1 MAAEVQ
7 VFDAVLVVLL
17 LWLGWRALASADLF
31 KAVVQ
36 FIVFGLLLSLA
47 WVRLGA
53 PDVAL
58 AEAAIGAGLAG
69 ALLLDTLARLG
80 RSGAADEARPLGLT
94 PARTGIA
101 LAALGLAALLVASAL
116 ALPERWPGLAEPA
129 LQQLPA
135 SGVSNPVT
143 ATLLN
148 YRGYETLLEVGVLML
163 AVLGVWILEAE
174 PALPRPAPDPMLG
187 LLLRVLLPL
196 AVIVAG
202 YLLWVGAHAPG
213 GAFQGAALLTA
224 GGVLWHLARP
234 LSLGPSLVVRA
245 IVVLGF
251 AVFLAVGVATALLG
265 GGLLTFPPEYAGAII
280 LVIEAAAML
289 SIALIMVAL
298 FVGRERAVND
308 ANAAHAADTP
318 HAAPGAPDTGAAP

>member
-1 MAAEVQ
+1 MTAEVE
-7 VFDAVLVVLL
+7 VFDAVLALLL

-80 RSGAADEARPLGLT
+80 RSGAADEARPLALT
-94 PARTGIA
+94 PARAGIA
-101 LAALGLAALLVASAL
+101 LAVIGLAALLVASVL
-116 ALPERWPGLAEPA
+116 ALPARWPGLAEPA
-129 LQQLPA
+129 LQQLSA

-148 YRGYETLLEVGVLML
+148 YRAWDTLLEIGVLML
-163 AVLGVWILEAE
+163 AVLGVWILDAE

-213 GAFQGAALLTA
+213 GAFQGAALLAA

-234 LSLGPSLVVRA
+234 LSLGPSPVVRA
-245 IVVLGF
+245 VVVLGF
-251 AVFLAVGVATALLG
+251 AVFLAVGVATAVLG
-265 GGLLTFPPEYAGAII
+265 GGLLTFPPEHAGAII

-298 FVGRERAVND
+298 FVGRERAPSD
-308 ANAAHAADTP
+308 AGIPDSAAD
-318 HAAPGAPDTGAAP
+318 ASAVPGAPNPGAAP

>member
-1 MAAEVQ
+1 MSNEVQ
-7 VFDAVLVVLL
+7 AFDVVLVILL

-80 RSGAADEARPLGLT
+80 RNGTADDPRPLGLT
-94 PARTGIA
+94 TARASIA
-101 LAALGLAALLVASAL
+101 VAALGLGGLLVASVL
-116 ALPERWPGLAEPA
+116 ALPEAWPGLAGPA
-129 LQQLPA
+129 LRELGG

-148 YRGYETLLEVGVLML
+148 YRGYDTLLEIGVLML
-163 AVLGVWILEAE
+163 AVLGVWILDAE
-174 PALPRPAPDPMLG
+174 PALPRPAADPMLG
-187 LLLRVLLPL
+187 LLLRVVLPL

-213 GAFQGAALLTA
+213 GAFQGAALLAA

-234 LSLGPSLVVRA
+234 LSLGPMLALRAVVG
-245 IVVLGF
+245 LGF
-251 AVFLAVGVATALLG
+251 AVFLAVGLAMVALG
-265 GGLLTFPPEYAGAII
+265 GGFLTFPSEHAGALI
-280 LVIEAAAML
+280 LLIEAAAML
-289 SIALIMVAL
+289 SIALIMVSL
-298 FVGRERAVND
+298 FVGRTAGGQ
-308 ANAAHAADTP
+308 A
-318 HAAPGAPDTGAAP
+318 

>member
-1 MAAEVQ
+1 MTAEVQ
-7 VFDAVLVVLL
+7 VFDAVLAVLL

-69 ALLLDTLARLG
+69 ALLLDTLARMG
-80 RSGAADEARPLGLT
+80 PSGAADEARPLALT
-94 PARTGIA
+94 PARVGIA
-101 LAALGLAALLVASAL
+101 LAVIGLAVLLVASVL
-116 ALPERWPGLAEPA
+116 ALPARWPGLVEPA
-129 LQQLPA
+129 LQQLSA

-148 YRGYETLLEVGVLML
+148 YRAWDTLLEIGVLML
-163 AVLGVWILEAE
+163 AVLGVWILDAE

-196 AVIVAG
+196 TVIVAG

-213 GAFQGAALLTA
+213 GAFQGGALLAA

-234 LSLGPSLVVRA
+234 LSLGPSRAVRA
-245 IVVLGF
+245 VVVFGF
-251 AVFLAVGVATALLG
+251 AVFLAVGVAAALLG
-265 GGLLTFPPEYAGAII
+265 GGLLTFPPEHAGAII

-298 FVGRERAVND
+298 FVGRQRPATD
-308 ANAAHAADTP
+308 PQAADTT
-318 HAAPGAPDTGAAP
+318 GTQDTGAAP

>member
-1 MAAEVQ
+1 MSHEVQ
-7 VFDAVLVVLL
+7 AFDVALVILL

-36 FIVFGLLLSLA
+36 FMVFGLLLSLA

-58 AEAAIGAGLAG
+58 AEAAIGAGFAG
-69 ALLLDTLARLG
+69 ALLLYTLARLG
-80 RSGAADEARPLGLT
+80 RQGAADDPRPLGLT
-94 PARTGIA
+94 PARAGIA
-101 LAALGLAALLVASAL
+101 VAALGLGALLVASVL
-116 ALPERWPGLAEPA
+116 ALPEAWPGLAGPA
-129 LQQLPA
+129 LRELGG

-148 YRGYETLLEVGVLML
+148 YRGYDTLLEIGVLML
-163 AVLGVWILEAE
+163 AVLGVWILDAE
-174 PALPRPAPDPMLG
+174 PALPRPAADPMFA
-187 LLLRVLLPL
+187 LLLRVVLPL

-213 GAFQGAALLTA
+213 GAFQGAALLAA

-234 LSLGPSLVVRA
+234 LSLGPSLALRAVVA
-245 IVVLGF
+245 LGF
-251 AVFLAVGVATALLG
+251 AVFLAVGLAMVALG
-265 GGLLTFPPEYAGAII
+265 GGFLTFPSERAGALI
-280 LVIEAAAML
+280 LLIEAAAML

-298 FVGRERAVND
+298 FVGR
-308 ANAAHAADTP
+308 NAGGHA
-318 HAAPGAPDTGAAP
+318 

>member
-1 MAAEVQ
+1 MAADVHALD
-7 VFDAVLVVLL
+7 VVLVAMLVTV
-17 LWLGWRALASADLF
+17 GWRALASTDLF

-58 AEAAIGAGLAG
+58 AEAAIGAGLTG

-80 RSGAADEARPLGLT
+80 RESCTDEPRPLGLT
-94 PARTGIA
+94 PTRAAVA
-101 LAALGLAALLVASAL
+101 LASLGLAALLVTSVL
-116 ALPERWPGLAEPA
+116 ALPEHWPGLAGPA
-129 LQQLPA
+129 LQQLGA

-148 YRGYETLLEVGVLML
+148 YRGYDTLLEIGVLQL
-163 AVLGVWILEAE
+163 AVLGVWILDAE
-174 PALPRPAPDPMLG
+174 PALPRAAADPMLA

-196 AVIVAG
+196 AVVVAG

-213 GAFQGAALLTA
+213 GAFQGGALLAA

-234 LSLGPSLVVRA
+234 LSLQASLPVRA
-245 IVVLGF
+245 AVVFGF
-251 AVFLAVGVATALLG
+251 AVFLGLGVATAVLG
-265 GGLLTFPPEYAGAII
+265 GGLLTFPSEQAGALI
-280 LVIEAAAML
+280 LLIESAAMG
-289 SIALIMVAL
+289 SIAVIMLAL
-298 FVGRERAVND
+298 FVGRGPTTTGKGAV
-308 ANAAHAADTP
+308 
-318 HAAPGAPDTGAAP
+318 

>member
-1 MAAEVQ
+1 M
-7 VFDAVLVVLL
+7 
-17 LWLGWRALASADLF
+17 R
-31 KAVVQ
+31 
-36 FIVFGLLLSLA
+36 GLL
-47 WVRLGA
+47 R
-53 PDVAL
+53 
-58 AEAAIGAGLAG
+58 
-69 ALLLDTLARLG
+69 
-80 RSGAADEARPLGLT
+80 
-94 PARTGIA
+94 
-101 LAALGLAALLVASAL
+101 
-116 ALPERWPGLAEPA
+116 
-129 LQQLPA
+129 
-135 SGVSNPVT
+135 
-143 ATLLN
+143 
-148 YRGYETLLEVGVLML
+148 
-163 AVLGVWILEAE
+163 
-174 PALPRPAPDPMLG
+174 
-187 LLLRVLLPL
+187 RVLLPL
-196 AVIVAG
+196 TVIVAG

-251 AVFLAVGVATALLG
+251 AVFLAIGVATALLG

>member
-1 MAAEVQ
+1 MAAEVHAL
-7 VFDAVLVVLL
+7 DLVLVVLL

-80 RSGAADEARPLGLT
+80 RAGAADEARPLGLT
-94 PARTGIA
+94 PARAGIA
-101 LAALGLAALLVASAL
+101 LASLGLAGMLVASVL
-116 ALPERWPGLAEPA
+116 ALPEAWPGLTGPA
-129 LQQLPA
+129 LQRLGT

-148 YRGYETLLEVGVLML
+148 YRSWDTLLEVGVLLL
-163 AVLGVWILEAE
+163 AVLGVWILDAE
-174 PALPRPAPDPMLG
+174 PALPPPSPDPMLG

-196 AVIVAG
+196 AVVVAG
-202 YLLWVGAHAPG
+202 YLLWVGAHAPV
-213 GAFQGAALLTA
+213 GAFQGAALLAA

-234 LSLGPSLVVRA
+234 LSLPATALVRA
-245 IVVLGF
+245 VIVAGF
-251 AVFLAVGVATALLG
+251 AVFLAVGIATAAFG
-265 GGLLTFPPEYAGAII
+265 SGFLTFPPAQAGALI
-280 LVIEAAAML
+280 LLIEAAAML
-289 SIALIMVAL
+289 SIA
-298 FVGRERAVND
+298 GRARCRRRPARRSR
-308 ANAAHAADTP
+308 
-318 HAAPGAPDTGAAP
+318 TGRRCSSRWA

>member
-1 MAAEVQ
+1 MAAEARALD
-7 VFDAVLVVLL
+7 FVLVGLL
-17 LWLGWRALASADLF
+17 VWVGWRALSSGDLF
-31 KAVVQ
+31 RAVVQ

-80 RSGAADEARPLGLT
+80 REGAADEPRPLGLT
-94 PARTGIA
+94 PARAGIA
-101 LAALGLAALLVASAL
+101 LASLALAGLLVASVL
-116 ALPERWPGLAEPA
+116 ALPDRWPGLTEPA
-129 LQQLPA
+129 LRQLGN

-148 YRGYETLLEVGVLML
+148 YRGWDTLLEIGVLL
-163 AVLGVWILEAE
+163 AAVLGVWILDAEA
-174 PALPRPAPDPMLG
+174 PLPRPAADPMFA

-196 AVIVAG
+196 AVVVAG

-213 GAFQGAALLTA
+213 GAFQGAALLAA

-234 LSLGPSLVVRA
+234 LSLSASLPMRA
-245 IVVLGF
+245 AVAFGF
-251 AVFLAVGVATALLG
+251 AVFLAAGVATAAFG
-265 GGLLTFPPEYAGAII
+265 GGFLTLPPAHAGALI
-280 LVIEAAAML
+280 LLIEAAAML
-289 SIALIMVAL
+289 SIAVMMVAM
-298 FVGRERAVND
+298 FVGRPAQ
-308 ANAAHAADTP
+308 
-318 HAAPGAPDTGAAP
+318 GAA

>member
-1 MAAEVQ
+1 MAAEARALD
-7 VFDAVLVVLL
+7 FVLVALL
-17 LWLGWRALASADLF
+17 AWLGWRALASADLF

-80 RSGAADEARPLGLT
+80 RAGAADEPRPLGLT
-94 PARTGIA
+94 PARAGIA
-101 LAALGLAALLVASAL
+101 VVALALAALLVATVL
-116 ALPERWPGLAEPA
+116 ALPEAWPGLAGPA
-129 LQQLPA
+129 LQQLGA

-148 YRGYETLLEVGVLML
+148 YRGYDTLLEIGVLLL
-163 AVLGVWILEAE
+163 AVLGVWILDAEA
-174 PALPRPAPDPMLG
+174 PLQRPAADPMFA

-196 AVIVAG
+196 IVVVAG

-213 GAFQGAALLTA
+213 GAFQGAALLAA

-234 LSLGPSLVVRA
+234 LSLPASLPMRA
-245 IVVLGF
+245 AAVFGF
-251 AVFLAVGVATALLG
+251 AVFLAVGVATAALG
-265 GGLLTFPPEYAGAII
+265 GGLLTLPPAHAGALI
-280 LVIEAAAML
+280 LLIEAAAML
-289 SIALIMVAL
+289 SIAVIMVVL
-298 FVGRERAVND
+298 FVGR
-308 ANAAHAADTP
+308 P
-318 HAAPGAPDTGAAP
+318 APGTPR

>member
-1 MAAEVQ
+1 MAAEAQALDV
-7 VFDAVLVVLL
+7 VLVTLL
-17 LWLGWRALASADLF
+17 LWVGWRALASADLF

-69 ALLLDTLARLG
+69 ALLLDTLSRLG
-80 RSGAADEARPLGLT
+80 ADGAADDARPLRLT

-101 LAALGLAALLVASAL
+101 LASLGLAGLLVASVL
-116 ALPERWPGLAEPA
+116 ALPVSWQGLTAPA
-129 LQQLPA
+129 MQQLGA

-148 YRGYETLLEVGVLML
+148 YRGYDTLLEVGVLLL
-163 AVLGVWILEAE
+163 AVLGVWILDAE
-174 PALPRPAPDPMLG
+174 PALPAAPADWILG
-187 LLLRVLLPL
+187 VLLRVLLPL
-196 AVIVAG
+196 AVLAAG

-213 GAFQGAALLTA
+213 GAFQGAALLAA

-234 LSLGPSLVVRA
+234 MSLPMRA
-245 IVVLGF
+245 AVALGF
-251 AVFLAVGVATALLG
+251 AVYLGVGVATAVLG
-265 GGLLTFPPEYAGAII
+265 GGFLTFAPAQAGALI
-280 LVIEAAAML
+280 LLIESAAML
-289 SIALIMVAL
+289 SIAVIMVAL
-298 FVGRERAVND
+298 FVGRPAR
-308 ANAAHAADTP
+308 
-318 HAAPGAPDTGAAP
+318 GAKG

>member
-1 MAAEVQ
+1 MSAELHALDLVL
-7 VFDAVLVVLL
+7 VAVLIWV
-17 LWLGWRALASADLF
+17 GWRALASTDLF

-80 RSGAADEARPLGLT
+80 REGAADEARPLGLT
-94 PARTGIA
+94 PARAGIA
-101 LAALGLAALLVASAL
+101 LASLGLAGLLAASL
-116 ALPERWPGLAEPA
+116 LTLPDAWPGLTAPA
-129 LQQLPA
+129 LQQLAA

-148 YRGYETLLEVGVLML
+148 YRGYDTLLEIGVLLL
-163 AVLGVWILEAE
+163 AVLGVWILDAE
-174 PALPRPAPDPMLG
+174 PALPPRPRNPMLG

-196 AVIVAG
+196 TTVTAG

-213 GAFQGAALLTA
+213 GAFQGGALLAA
-224 GGVLWHLARP
+224 GGILWHLARP
-234 LSLGPSLVVRA
+234 LSLPASLPARA
-245 IVVLGF
+245 AAVLGF
-251 AVFLAVGVATALLG
+251 AVFLAVGVATAVLG
-265 GGLLTFPPEYAGAII
+265 GGFLTLPPAQAGALIV
-280 LVIEAAAML
+280 LIEAAAML
-289 SIALIMVAL
+289 SIAVIMVAL
-298 FVGRERAVND
+298 FVGRPAP
-308 ANAAHAADTP
+308 AARP
-318 HAAPGAPDTGAAP
+318 

>member
-7 VFDAVLVVLL
+7 ALDAVLVALL
-17 LWLGWRALASADLF
+17 VWLGWRALASADLF
-31 KAVVQ
+31 KSVVQ

-80 RSGAADEARPLGLT
+80 REGSADEPRPLGLT

-101 LAALGLAALLVASAL
+101 LACLALAGLLVASVL
-116 ALPERWPGLAEPA
+116 ALPESWHGLTEPA
-129 LQQLPA
+129 LRQLGA

-148 YRGYETLLEVGVLML
+148 YRSYDTLLEIGVLLL
-163 AVLGVWILEAE
+163 ALLGVWILDAE
-174 PALPRPAPDPMLG
+174 TPLPRPAGDPMLA

-196 AVIVAG
+196 AVVVAG

-213 GAFQGAALLTA
+213 GAFQGAALLAA

-234 LSLGPSLVVRA
+234 LSLPASLPVRA
-245 IVVLGF
+245 TVVFGF
-251 AVFLAVGVATALLG
+251 TVFLVVGVATAAFG
-265 GGLLTFPPEYAGAII
+265 SGLLTLPSAQAGALI
-280 LVIEAAAML
+280 LLIEAAAMV

-298 FVGRERAVND
+298 FVGGRPAQGR
-308 ANAAHAADTP
+308 P
-318 HAAPGAPDTGAAP
+318 

>member
-1 MAAEVQ
+1 MATEVQ
-7 VFDAVLVVLL
+7 VFDAVLVLLL

-80 RSGAADEARPLGLT
+80 RAGAADEARPLGLT

-101 LAALGLAALLVASAL
+101 LAALGLGALLVASVL
-116 ALPERWPGLAEPA
+116 ALPEHWPGLAGPA
-129 LQQLPA
+129 LQHLNA

-148 YRGYETLLEVGVLML
+148 YRAWDTLLEIGVLML
-163 AVLGVWILEAE
+163 AVLGVWILDAE
-174 PALPRPAPDPMLG
+174 PALPGPVTDPMLG
-187 LLLRVLLPL
+187 LLLRMLLPL

-213 GAFQGAALLTA
+213 GAFQGAALLAA

-234 LSLGPSLVVRA
+234 LSLGPSRLVRA
-245 IVVLGF
+245 VVALGF
-251 AVFLAVGVATALLG
+251 AVFLAVGAALALFG
-265 GGLLTFPPEYAGAII
+265 GGLLSFPPEHAGALI

-298 FVGRERAVND
+298 FVGHVK
-308 ANAAHAADTP
+308 AAK
-318 HAAPGAPDTGAAP
+318 GATNTETSP

>member
-1 MAAEVQ
+1 MATEAQ
-7 VFDAVLVVLL
+7 ALDLVLVTLL
-17 LWLGWRALASADLF
+17 LWVGWRALASADLF

-36 FIVFGLLLSLA
+36 FIVFGLLLSVA

-69 ALLLDTLARLG
+69 ALLLDTLSRLG
-80 RSGAADEARPLGLT
+80 ADGAADDARPLRLT

-101 LAALGLAALLVASAL
+101 LASLGLAGLLVASVL
-116 ALPERWPGLAEPA
+116 ALPASWQGLTAPA
-129 LQQLPA
+129 MQQLGA

-148 YRGYETLLEVGVLML
+148 YRGYDTLLEVGVLLL
-163 AVLGVWILEAE
+163 AVLGVWILDAEAPV
-174 PALPRPAPDPMLG
+174 PAAPADPILG

-196 AVIVAG
+196 AVLAAG

-213 GAFQGAALLTA
+213 GAFQGAALLAA

-234 LSLGPSLVVRA
+234 LSLPVSLPMRA
-245 IVVLGF
+245 AVAIGF
-251 AVFLAVGVATALLG
+251 AVYLGVGVATAVLG
-265 GGLLTFPPEYAGAII
+265 GGFLTFAPAQAGALI
-280 LVIEAAAML
+280 LLIETAAML
-289 SIALIMVAL
+289 SIAVIMVAL
-298 FVGRERAVND
+298 FVGRPAR
-308 ANAAHAADTP
+308 
-318 HAAPGAPDTGAAP
+318 GAKG

>member
-1 MAAEVQ
+1 MAAEVHAL
-7 VFDAVLVVLL
+7 DLVLVVLL

-80 RSGAADEARPLGLT
+80 RAGAADEARPLGLT
-94 PARTGIA
+94 PARAGIA
-101 LAALGLAALLVASAL
+101 LASLGLAGMLVASVL
-116 ALPERWPGLAEPA
+116 ALPEAWPGLTGPA
-129 LQQLPA
+129 LQRLGT

-148 YRGYETLLEVGVLML
+148 YRGWDTLLEVGVLLL
-163 AVLGVWILEAE
+163 AVLGVWILDAE
-174 PALPRPAPDPMLG
+174 PALPPPSPDPMLG

-196 AVIVAG
+196 AVVVAG

-213 GAFQGAALLTA
+213 GAFQGAALLAA

-234 LSLGPSLVVRA
+234 LSLPASAPVRA
-245 IVVLGF
+245 AVVLGF
-251 AVFLAVGVATALLG
+251 AVFLAVGVATAALG
-265 GGLLTFPPEYAGAII
+265 SGFLIFPPPYAGALI
-280 LVIEAAAML
+280 LFIEAAAML
-289 SIALIMVAL
+289 SIAVIMVAL
-298 FVGRERAVND
+298 FVGRPAQE
-308 ANAAHAADTP
+308 AAS
-318 HAAPGAPDTGAAP
+318 

>member
-94 PARTGIA
+94 PARAGIA
-101 LAALGLAALLVASAL
+101 LAALGLAALLVAAAL
-116 ALPERWPGLAEPA
+116 TLPERWLGLAEPA

-135 SGVSNPVT
+135 SGVGNPVT

-148 YRGYETLLEVGVLML
+148 YRAWDTLLEIGVLML

-174 PALPRPAPDPMLG
+174 PALPRPAADPMLG

-196 AVIVAG
+196 TVIVAG

-213 GAFQGAALLTA
+213 GAFQGAALLAA

-234 LSLGPSLVVRA
+234 LALGPSPVVRA

-251 AVFLAVGVATALLG
+251 AAFLAVGVATALLG

-289 SIALIMVAL
+289 SIALIMAAL
-298 FVGRERAVND
+298 FVGRERALND
-308 ANAAHAADTP
+308 AKTPNSAADP
-318 HAAPGAPDTGAAP
+318 SAAPGAPNPGAAP

>member
-1 MAAEVQ
+1 MMAAEVQ
-7 VFDAVLVVLL
+7 ALDIVLVVLL
-17 LWLGWRALASADLF
+17 VWLGWRALTSADLF

-80 RSGAADEARPLGLT
+80 RGGTADEARPLGLT
-94 PARTGIA
+94 PARAGIA
-101 LAALGLAALLVASAL
+101 LAALGLAGLLVASVL
-116 ALPERWPGLAEPA
+116 ALPEAWPGLTGPA
-129 LQQLPA
+129 LQRLGT

-148 YRGYETLLEVGVLML
+148 YRGWDTLLEVGVLLL
-163 AVLGVWILEAE
+163 AVLGVWILDAE
-174 PALPRPAPDPMLG
+174 PALPPPAPAPDPMLG

-196 AVIVAG
+196 AVVMAG

-213 GAFQGAALLTA
+213 GAFQGAALLAA

-234 LSLGPSLVVRA
+234 LSLPATALVRA
-245 IVVLGF
+245 AVVLGF
-251 AVFLAVGVATALLG
+251 AVFLATAVATAAFG
-265 GGLLTFPPEYAGAII
+265 SGFLTFPPAQAGALI
-280 LVIEAAAML
+280 LLIEAAAML
-289 SIALIMVAL
+289 SIAVIMVAL
-298 FVGRERAVND
+298 FVGSAAREAKQ
-308 ANAAHAADTP
+308 
-318 HAAPGAPDTGAAP
+318 

>member
-1 MAAEVQ
+1 MAADLHALD
-7 VFDAVLVVLL
+7 FILVALL
-17 LWLGWRALASADLF
+17 VWLGWRALASADLF

-80 RSGAADEARPLGLT
+80 RAGAADDVRPLGLT
-94 PARTGIA
+94 PARAGIA
-101 LAALGLAALLVASAL
+101 LASLGLAVLLVASAL
-116 ALPERWPGLAEPA
+116 ALPASWSGLTGPA
-129 LQQLPA
+129 VQQLSA

-148 YRGYETLLEVGVLML
+148 YRGYDTLLEVGVLLL
-163 AVLGVWILEAE
+163 AVLGVWILDAEAA
-174 PALPRPAPDPMLG
+174 PAAPADDPMLG

-196 AVIVAG
+196 AVLAAG

-213 GAFQGAALLTA
+213 GAFQGAALLAA

-234 LSLGPSLVVRA
+234 LSLPASLPVRA
-245 IVVLGF
+245 MIVLGF
-251 AVFLAVGVATALLG
+251 AVFLAVGIATTAVG
-265 GGLLTFPPEYAGAII
+265 GGFLTFPPAQAGALI
-280 LVIEAAAML
+280 LLIEAAAML

-298 FVGRERAVND
+298 FVGRPARG
-308 ANAAHAADTP
+308 
-318 HAAPGAPDTGAAP
+318 PGPS

>member
-1 MAAEVQ
+1 MAAEAQALDV
-7 VFDAVLVVLL
+7 VLVTLL
-17 LWLGWRALASADLF
+17 LWVGWRALASADLF

-69 ALLLDTLARLG
+69 ALLLDTLSRLG
-80 RSGAADEARPLGLT
+80 ADGAADDARPLRLT
-94 PARTGIA
+94 PARAGIA
-101 LAALGLAALLVASAL
+101 LASLGLAGLLVASVL
-116 ALPERWPGLAEPA
+116 ALPVSWQGLTAPA
-129 LQQLPA
+129 MQQLGA

-148 YRGYETLLEVGVLML
+148 YRGYDTLLEVGVLLL
-163 AVLGVWILEAE
+163 AVLGVWILDAEAPV
-174 PALPRPAPDPMLG
+174 PAAPADPILG

-196 AVIVAG
+196 AVLAAG

-213 GAFQGAALLTA
+213 GAFQGAALLAA

-234 LSLGPSLVVRA
+234 LSLPVSLPMRA
-245 IVVLGF
+245 AVALGF
-251 AVFLAVGVATALLG
+251 AVYLGVGVATAVLG
-265 GGLLTFPPEYAGAII
+265 GGFLTFAPAQAGALI
-280 LVIEAAAML
+280 LLIESAAML
-289 SIALIMVAL
+289 SIAVIMVAL
-298 FVGRERAVND
+298 FVGRPAR
-308 ANAAHAADTP
+308 
-318 HAAPGAPDTGAAP
+318 GAKG

>member
-1 MAAEVQ
+1 MSHEVQ
-7 VFDAVLVVLL
+7 AFDVVLVILL

-80 RSGAADEARPLGLT
+80 RQGTADDPRPLGLT
-94 PARTGIA
+94 PARAGIA
-101 LAALGLAALLVASAL
+101 AAALGLGALLVASVL
-116 ALPERWPGLAEPA
+116 ALPEAWPGLAGPA
-129 LQQLPA
+129 LRELGG

-148 YRGYETLLEVGVLML
+148 YRGYDTLLEIGVLML
-163 AVLGVWILEAE
+163 AVLGVWILDAE
-174 PALPRPAPDPMLG
+174 PALPRPAADPMLG
-187 LLLRVLLPL
+187 LLLRVVLPL

-213 GAFQGAALLTA
+213 GAFQGAALLAA

-234 LSLGPSLVVRA
+234 LSLGPSLALRAVVA
-245 IVVLGF
+245 LGF
-251 AVFLAVGVATALLG
+251 AVFLAVGLAMVALG
-265 GGLLTFPPEYAGAII
+265 GGFLTFPSEHAGALI
-280 LVIEAAAML
+280 LLIEAAAML

-298 FVGRERAVND
+298 FVGRTAEG
-308 ANAAHAADTP
+308 HE
-318 HAAPGAPDTGAAP
+318 